1 MRNLCFVLY
10 LFAFPASAAAQHS
23 FSLPPIGGPLP
34 SIGLR
39 THWQQTSPPPWERRQ
54 VPAWEKNRIPPWEK
68 GYVAPRPDPGNHQR
82 RGDHQRPGDHQ
93 RLRRRGPQVVY
104 LMQPYPVEM
113 QPQIVIVERPVTRIV
128 EVEVPVREEPVEPPP
143 PPKEPEPPFVPSGD
157 RTLYM
162 IPGCYVGNVP
172 PKDAKLP
179 ADCDLTKVTTFTP
192 QEM

>member
-1 MRNLCFVLY
+1 MRTLCFVLC
-10 LFAFPASAAAQHS
+10 LFALPASAAAQHS

-39 THWQQTSPPPWERRQ
+39 SPHIPAWERPQVPAWERRQ
-54 VPAWEKNRIPPWEK
+54 VPAWEKNRIPPWER
-68 GYVAPRPDPGNHQR
+68 GHVAPPNLV
-82 RGDHQRPGDHQ
+82 DHQRT
-93 RLRRRGPQVVY
+93 RRRGPQVVY
-104 LMQPYPVEM
+104 VMQPYPFEV

-128 EVEVPVREEPVEPPP
+128 EVEVPARQAPIEPPP

-172 PKDAKLP
+172 PKEVKLP
-179 ADCDLTKVTTFTP
+179 PNCDLTKLTTFTP
-192 QEM
+192 QDM